1 MRRFRKF
8 TEIFRNLQKSLPA
21 PPGAAYIQMSAVKR
35 RDTQERSGAQRG
47 KDKKM
52 KTEKDMKELEQVN
65 GGGFYEEMMEILHKI
80 IPNPYDTDQDEKTD
94 KTDVR
99 TGRGKC

>member
-1 MRRFRKF
+1 MWNRDGPWKFSEIYRNRCRLRPALRIYRCQRWNAGTPRKDQ
-8 TEIFRNLQKSLPA
+8 TH
-21 PPGAAYIQMSAVKR
+21 SA
-35 RDTQERSGAQRG
+35 G

-65 GGGFYEEMMEILHKI
+65 GGGFYEEMMKILHKI

-94 KTDVR
+94 KTDAR

>member
-1 MRRFRKF
+1 
-8 TEIFRNLQKSLPA
+8 
-21 PPGAAYIQMSAVKR
+21 
-35 RDTQERSGAQRG
+35 
-47 KDKKM
+47 M

-65 GGGFYEEMMEILHKI
+65 GGGFYEEMMKILHKI

-94 KTDVR
+94 KTDAK